1 VFAVKRMF
9 LYLKCTSFAD
19 MDEND
24 DILHGNFDDD
34 VDLVDLVADI
44 DLIVDLQVLISCNTV
59 LLRKGFSKQK
69 LINFSV

>member
-44 DLIVDLQVLISCNTV
+44 DLIVDLQV
-59 LLRKGFSKQK
+59 
-69 LINFSV
+69 